1 MQPPR
6 KLRPLHLLPE
16 DQFSRQK
23 LETTWSGL
31 FVFDIV
37 FIVVIVVVVFS
48 VFVGVTISKYFKKE
62 KTFFLF

>member
-31 FVFDIV
+31 FVID
-37 FIVVIVVVVFS
+37 IVVIVVVD
-48 VFVGVTISKYFKKE
+48 TIVDIVVV
-62 KTFFLF
+62 KTFFCFCCCFC

>member
-31 FVFDIV
+31 FVID
-37 FIVVIVVVVFS
+37 IVVVV
-48 VFVGVTISKYFKKE
+48 
-62 KTFFLF
+62 KTFFAFVVVSVDEGCYVTL